1 MRYLTGYA
9 FNTRHIFTIC
19 LKESHEK
26 WFTRERGAVA
36 GSVVRMKTL
45 IHEVVGSSLVS
56 GVSAPQ
62 RVGCWIA
69 HMKPVA

>member
-1 MRYLTGYA
+1 MVYKGVGR
-9 FNTRHIFTIC
+9 R
-19 LKESHEK
+19 
-26 WFTRERGAVA
+26 

-45 IHEVVGSSLVS
+45 IHEVVGSSVVS

-69 HMKPVA
+69 YMKLAA

>member
-1 MRYLTGYA
+1 MVY
-9 FNTRHIFTIC
+9 
-19 LKESHEK
+19 K
-26 WFTRERGAVA
+26 GAGRR

-69 HMKPVA
+69 YMKLAA